1 MRLPET
7 RDLFVREL
15 DFPASHDA
23 VLDTVGQHTLDAP
36 NGESESIADV
46 LDRVQTREFANADE
60 LYDTLLTY
68 VSDAF
73 IGRKYY
79 DDRGGKAPVV
89 EDDEGVHF

>member
-15 DFPASHDA
+15 DFPASHES
-23 VLDTVGQHTLDAP
+23 VVETVGQHTLEAP
-36 NGESESIADV
+36 NGEGERIAEV
-46 LDRVQTREFANADE
+46 LDRVETKEFASADE
-60 LYDTLLTY
+60 LYDSLLTY

-73 IGRKYY
+73 IGQKYY

>member
-15 DFPASHDA
+15 DFPVSHD
-23 VLDTVGQHTLDAP
+23 TVVESLGEHTLEAP
-36 NGESESIADV
+36 SGEDESIADV
-46 LDRVQTREFANADE
+46 LARVQTEEFEHADE
-60 LYDTLLTY
+60 LYDALLTY

-73 IGRKYY
+73 IGRKFY
-79 DDRGGKAPVV
+79 DDRGGKAPVA